1 MSRPKLLLLDEPSLG
16 LAPMIVLKIFEVIRD
31 LNRDFDWQLPDTEAA
46 TVAGLVMQEARRIP
60 EVGQIFTFH
69 GFRFEILRRK
79 RNQVTGLRV
88 TPPTAAE
95 PPDPSQPEAVS

>member
-1 MSRPKLLLLDEPSLG
+1 
-16 LAPMIVLKIFEVIRD
+16 
-31 LNRDFDWQLPDTEAA
+31 
-46 TVAGLVMQEARRIP
+46 MQEARRIP

-88 TPPTAAE
+88 TPPTAAA
-95 PPDPSQPEAVS
+95 PLVRPGRGRILRLSPSGALPAPGPAAI